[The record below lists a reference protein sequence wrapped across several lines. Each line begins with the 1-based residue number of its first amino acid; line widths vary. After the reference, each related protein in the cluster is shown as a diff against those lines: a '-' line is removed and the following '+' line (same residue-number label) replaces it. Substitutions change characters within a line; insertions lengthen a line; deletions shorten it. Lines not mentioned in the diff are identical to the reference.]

1 MATDVRFSAHWQ
13 DVVNWL
19 LGVGLYFS
27 PLLFGYEAEET
38 AAWNAHVVG
47 AIIAVMALAAMFAF
61 QDWEEWVSVALG
73 AWLIVS
79 PWVLGFSAVST
90 ALLSHVL
97 IGIAALVL
105 AIWSSAEHGSGH
117 LPAGR

>member
-1 MATDVRFSAHWQ
+1 MFFAPW
-13 DVVNWL
+13 
-19 LGVGLYFS
+19 
-27 PLLFGYEAEET
+27 LFGYAAEEP

-47 AIIAVMALAAMFAF
+47 AIIAVMALAAIFTF

-79 PWVLGFSAVST
+79 PWVLGFSAVNA

-97 IGIAALVL
+97 IGFAAIIL
-105 AIWSSAEHGSGH
+105 AIWSSVEHSSG
-117 LPAGR
+117 LAAGR